1 MSDFEMTPAPVV
13 RPSGPRLLPA
23 GQGWQWIVA
32 AFRLV
37 REQPVTWILLALVYL
52 VIHIGVSMIPMIGG
66 LLPLLL
72 SPIFAGGFILAAKKA
87 EAGGELELSDLF
99 AGFRDQPKPLLG
111 VALVYLA
118 LCMVAVMVM
127 VALAL
132 LLGSMG
138 LMVMPAEGET
148 PSTAS
153 MLMMLLVF
161 GVPMFIVSM
170 AYWFAPALVVMQ
182 DLAPIAACR
191 ASLKAG
197 LSNWKALL
205 ICGLMLAVMLFLAM
219 LPFFLG
225 LLLWFPVMYVTSY
238 TSWKA
243 VFGG

>member
-1 MSDFEMTPAPVV
+1 MSNFETTPPP
-13 RPSGPRLLPA
+13 RPLPSGPRQLLA
-23 GQGWQWIVA
+23 GDGWQWIAA

-52 VIHIGVSMIPMIGG
+52 VIHIGVSMIPLIGG
-66 LLPLLL
+66 VLPLLL
-72 SPIFAGGFILAAKKA
+72 SPVFAGGFILAAKKA
-87 EAGGELELSDLF
+87 ESGGELELSDLF

-118 LCMVAVMVM
+118 LCMLAVVVM
-127 VALAL
+127 MALIML
-132 LLGSMG
+132 LSAMG
-138 LMVMPAEGET
+138 LVVMPVEGE
-148 PSTAS
+148 PVSVL
-153 MLMMLLVF
+153 MGLMMLLVF

-170 AYWFAPALVVMQ
+170 AYWFAPALVVLDGM
-182 DLAPIAACR
+182 APFTACR
-191 ASLKAG
+191 TSLSAG
-197 LSNWKALL
+197 MRNWKALL
-205 ICGLMLAVMLFLAM
+205 VCGLMLGVLLLLAM